1 MARFS
6 LHSLASSSSRL
17 AEASADRPPHAIPA
31 FTMKHLLRFVPLL
44 VLYLVLLIV
53 FVKPHFVGDEFRYIS
68 YTDQLLETGTYTDA
82 HNPVLR
88 NGPGYPIFLLPFRA
102 LDAPKWLMALP
113 NVFFLLLSVAYLYR
127 ILQYFA
133 PRQAL
138 LGAYLFGLYYPLF
151 LFIPKLSPATIGLFL
166 ITGFTFHYLQVVQSR
181 ELRWRPLLLAGLY
194 MGLLIMA
201 KFAFGYVLMVSLLLS
216 ALAFAIWRKYWLLRT
231 VMMFGLGLAL
241 CIPYLGYT
249 YSLTGRVM
257 YWGTNGGEQFYW
269 MTSPYGGEKEW
280 GNWQSFE
287 NLFNHSI
294 PELHEAHY
302 EFYQEIKPLDWMARN
317 DAFLAKGKE
326 NLAAH
331 PEAYLKNWVAN
342 CFRLLF
348 NYPNS
353 FAEQN
358 VSAYF
363 YILPNMTILVLIML
377 AIYPGWV
384 GRRHIP
390 LEILP
395 PTIFILIYL
404 GATTLMNAV
413 PRYFVPVVPFIIIW
427 LTIIYSKA
435 VTIKINA

>member
-1 MARFS
+1 
-6 LHSLASSSSRL
+6 
-17 AEASADRPPHAIPA
+17 
-31 FTMKHLLRFVPLL
+31 MKQLLRFVPLL
-44 VLYLVLLIV
+44 ALYLLILGV
-53 FVKPHFVGDEFRYIS
+53 MVEPQFVGDEFRYVS
-68 YTDQLLETGTYTDA
+68 YTDHLLETGTYTETD
-82 HNPVLR
+82 NPVLR

-133 PRQAL
+133 PKRAL
-138 LGAYLFGLYYPLF
+138 LGAYCFGLYYPLF

-166 ITGFTFHYLQVVQSR
+166 MLGFTFYYLQAVQTQ

-201 KFAFGYVLMVSLLLS
+201 KFAFGYVLMTSLLIFTAS
-216 ALAFAIWRKYWLLRT
+216 FFIWRKAWLLRT
-231 VMMFGLGLAL
+231 AMMFGLGLTL
-241 CIPYLGYT
+241 CIPYLSYT
-249 YSLTGRVM
+249 YHLTGRMM

-269 MTSPYGGEKEW
+269 MTSPYGGEREW

-287 NLFNHSI
+287 DLFKRRI
-294 PELHEAHY
+294 PGLHEAHY

-326 NLAAH
+326 NLLAH
-331 PEAYLKNWVAN
+331 PEAYLKNWLGN
-342 CFRLLF
+342 CLRLLF

-353 FAEQN
+353 FAQQN
-358 VSAYF
+358 ISAYF
-363 YILPNMTILVLIML
+363 YILPNMTIIVLTLL
-377 AIYPGWV
+377 AIYPGWI

-390 LEILP
+390 LEIIP
-395 PTIFILIYL
+395 PTLFILIYL

-413 PRYFVPVVPFIIIW
+413 PRYFVPVVPFIIMW
-427 LTIIYSKA
+427 LTIIYTKA